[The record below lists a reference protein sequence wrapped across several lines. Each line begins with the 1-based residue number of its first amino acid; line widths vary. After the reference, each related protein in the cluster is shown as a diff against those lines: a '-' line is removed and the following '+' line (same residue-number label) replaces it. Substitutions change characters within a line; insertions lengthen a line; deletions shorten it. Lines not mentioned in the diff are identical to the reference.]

1 MVDSQQM
8 HPSDE
13 NAAPANHTQAHPI
26 LNDTTASFS
35 RELAAQL
42 VAIDGDIS
50 DEEAEAIT
58 ALPSGSALL
67 IVRRGPNSGARFLLD
82 ADVAIAGRHPDAE
95 IFLDDVTVSRR
106 HAEFARHGTSFQVK
120 DLGSLN
126 GTYYDGVHK
135 TSNTLGLTYG
145 PDEVYQLPAELLRT
159 HSPSAEV
166 QGHGKPI
173 LQFGK
178 LNVRLTK
185 IEPAGQYAL
194 KLTFDDGHD
203 SGLFTWDYLY
213 QLAVLKAAGKTR
225 DPSQSVVR
233 LML

>member
-1 MVDSQQM
+1 MAKF
-8 HPSDE
+8 P
-13 NAAPANHTQAHPI
+13 
-26 LNDTTASFS
+26 TAVN
-35 RELAAQL
+35 L
-42 VAIDGDIS
+42 
-50 DEEAEAIT
+50 
-58 ALPSGSALL
+58 
-67 IVRRGPNSGARFLLD
+67 
-82 ADVAIAGRHPDAE
+82 
-95 IFLDDVTVSRR
+95 
-106 HAEFARHGTSFQVK
+106 
-120 DLGSLN
+120 
-126 GTYYDGVHK
+126 HK

-145 PDEVYQLPAELLRT
+145 PDETYQLPAEFLRV

-178 LNVRLTK
+178 LNVKLIK
-185 IEPAGQYAL
+185 VEPAGQYAL

-213 QLAVLKAAGKTR
+213 QLAVRQDALWTDYLAELKAAGKTR